1 MKTILKSLFVLI
13 IVLKTVLACG
23 QDKSHVHIDSNYLL
37 GLYEKSDFWTIKS
50 GLSGFDF
57 NIAGMYDIN
66 RRLSAGI
73 GVGVEKLYDPSY
85 TILPVFVKVA
95 YSPIRANE
103 RPYVFAK
110 VGYGIG
116 TGISNAGLLL
126 NTGLGYKLQLRKLFA
141 LNFLLGYHLQSIR
154 YDLTYYSDAGV
165 ISDVKKD
172 HNTRHSLSGGIGFI
186 F

>member
-1 MKTILKSLFVLI
+1 MKTILKLLFVLVI
-13 IVLKTVLACG
+13 ASKTTFVCG
-23 QDKSHVHIDSNYLL
+23 QDKFHVHLDYNYLF
-37 GLYEKSDFWTIKS
+37 GFYEKSDFWSIRS
-50 GLSGFDF
+50 GLNGFDL

-66 RRLSAGI
+66 KSLSVGM
-73 GVGVEKLYDPSY
+73 GVGAEKLYDPSY
-85 TILPVFVKVA
+85 TILPVYAKVA
-95 YSPIRANE
+95 YSPIQANE